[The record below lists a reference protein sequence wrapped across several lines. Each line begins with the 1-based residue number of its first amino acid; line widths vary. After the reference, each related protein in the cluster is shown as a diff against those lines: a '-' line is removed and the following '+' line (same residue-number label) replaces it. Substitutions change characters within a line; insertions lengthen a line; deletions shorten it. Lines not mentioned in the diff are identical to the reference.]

1 MARRKV
7 VFPLLIGL
15 CAAGLFFSTLGIGA
29 QQAPTQQAPQV
40 QAPQTPPGQA
50 GEAGRP
56 ARAGQAGRAGGG
68 FARGPQPREADP
80 KDVAAMA
87 AALPAKAAVKPKQP
101 RRVLVYNKCNGF
113 VTSSIPL
120 ATEMVKMFGE
130 KSGAWTTDVGWEP
143 DVITAENL
151 KKYDVIVL
159 NSTTGNFLDDPN
171 DQAVTAARRKAF
183 MDFVRGGKGIVGIHG
198 AVDSYHAPRAPRAQA
213 GEPAPPPP
221 PALPLGS
228 SWLEFTQ
235 MMNGIFKFHWVN
247 EHCYVKLDDPK
258 SPINASFK
266 GQPYELTDETY
277 TYTQDSY
284 SRKNAHILT
293 SLDYSKM
300 PDEEKAKEPAAT
312 KRTDGD
318 YGISWIRREGK
329 GRVFYEAHGHL
340 HHVFAYAPWVEHV
353 MAGIQYAA
361 GDLKADDSPSV
372 KAR

>member
-29 QQAPTQQAPQV
+29 QQAPPQQAPQV
-40 QAPQTPPGQA
+40 RAPQAPPGQP
-50 GEAGRP
+50 GRP
-56 ARAGQAGRAGGG
+56 GQAGRAGFQGMRG
-68 FARGPQPREADP
+68 GPQPQTADP
-80 KDVAAMA
+80 KDVEAMS

-101 RRVLVYNKCNGF
+101 RRVLVLGKCVGF
-113 VTSSIPL
+113 VHSSIPL
-120 ATEMVKMFGE
+120 AATMVELFGQ
-130 KSGAWTTDVGWEP
+130 KTGAWSADVAY
-143 DVITAENL
+143 DSNVITADNL

-159 NSTTGNFLDDPN
+159 DSTTGNFLDDPN
-171 DQAVTAARRKAF
+171 DEAVTAARRKALL
-183 MDFVRGGKGIVGIHG
+183 DFVRNGKGIVGLHA
-198 AVDSYHAPRAPRAQA
+198 AVDAYHAPRAARAAA
-213 GEPAPPPP
+213 GEPAPPPAP
-221 PALPLGS
+221 PAPMGS
-228 SWLEFTQ
+228 SWPEFTK
-235 MMNGIFKFHWVN
+235 MMNGIFKFHWSDL
-247 EHCYVKLDDPK
+247 HCYVKLDDPK

-266 GQPYELTDETY
+266 GQPYEITDETY
-277 TYTQDSY
+277 TYLQDSY
-284 SRKNAHILT
+284 SRTNAHILT

-300 PDEEKAKEPAAT
+300 SDADKAKESAAT

-340 HHVFAYAPWVEHV
+340 HQVFTITPWIEHV

-372 KAR
+372 KPR